1 MELETL
7 TVSAAERDFYGE
19 RLLLLEGT
27 IPEFLS
33 CLGMMRRCQV
43 RTDPCLWGR

>member
-1 MELETL
+1 MELEPL
-7 TVSAAERDFYGE
+7 TASAAGRDFCGE
-19 RLLLLEGT
+19 PLLLLEEI

-43 RTDPCLWGR
+43 RADPCLWGR